1 MAEASKTSGNDAV
14 RAVPWLDIDGPVGAA
29 MAGSSGT
36 PSVPARTHARKMMP
50 AAAATQVQVQVQAE
64 TGCGKLEKTGDPSS
78 KS

>member
-36 PSVPARTHARKMMP
+36 PSVPARTQDDA
-50 AAAATQVQVQVQAE
+50 
-64 TGCGKLEKTGDPSS
+64 GGGGDPSPS
-78 KS
+78 PSPSRSRVWEVGEDQRPKF